1 MCRTRSFAY
10 SSAHTQHSGEG
21 LGFGGGGGGAVR
33 PRGGMRNPADV
44 PPPATLGA
52 PAAAAMPTGASAA
65 RRRTCDAA
73 NAPSSRADASRRVF
87 ASFLAD
93 LVSSSA
99 TFRSG
104 FDPSEIVGERS
115 ASPLRV
121 TRASLRGRLRHLR
134 AFRAF
139 RRRPRAFGPHA
150 PFHLRLAFQILE
162 ERRRRR
168 SSGAFPSRDLRARF
182 ASRRA
187 RARPKVHPR
196 AQRRVPPT
204 QTRRSARRHAHARDG
219 RRRMKSPR
227 ASIGE
232 RR

>member
-33 PRGGMRNPADV
+33 PRGECETRRMF
-44 PPPATLGA
+44 
-52 PAAAAMPTGASAA
+52 
-65 RRRTCDAA
+65 RRRRLSARPPRRRCRPALPPREDARA
-73 NAPSSRADASRRVF
+73 TQPTPLPVAPTHRGESSPRSSPISSPPRR
-87 ASFLAD
+87 L
-93 LVSSSA
+93 
-99 TFRSG
+99 
-104 FDPSEIVGERS
+104 FDRIRPERDRRRRS

-121 TRASLRGRLRHLR
+121 TCASLRGRLRHLR

-168 SSGAFPSRDLRARF
+168 SERRDF
-182 ASRRA
+182 RRA
-187 RARPKVHPR
+187 IFERAI
-196 AQRRVPPT
+196 RV
-204 QTRRSARRHAHARDG
+204 
-219 RRRMKSPR
+219 SPR
-227 ASIGE
+227 AARVQKCIREPSDAFRP
-232 RR
+232 RRRVGRRGDTRTRGMVGGG